1 MNQNDKTLLE
11 QSLEQDINNP
21 NSAIAM
27 HARMLLAVV
36 GPWHDTF
43 FAAMEELRASREGPM
58 TPRDAEKINEMLN
71 GAVRCAQN
79 LCQATTNTLVGDD
92 PLKRAKALR
101 RVAAAFVDF
110 MQKDIERTLQDVQP
124 SEAQQDSP
132 WLH

>member
-1 MNQNDKTLLE
+1 MNQNDKTPLE
-11 QSLEQDINNP
+11 QSLEQDVNNP

-27 HARMLLAVV
+27 HARMLLAVM
-36 GPWHDTF
+36 GPWYDTF
-43 FAAMEELRASREGPM
+43 SAALEELRASREGPM
-58 TPRDAEKINEMLN
+58 TSRDAEKINEMLN

-79 LCQATTNTLVGDD
+79 LCQATINTLVRDD
-92 PLKRAKALR
+92 PLEKAKSLR
-101 RVAAAFVDF
+101 RVAVAFVDF